1 MRAKVLL
8 RYIALKTKLFDM
20 KKIWISLFLFLPFYS
35 FSQTGTVKVT
45 VTGILSEKGGELSAG
60 IFPEAT
66 FPEVG
71 QQLIGKELI
80 INSDKMIVVFEGVPV
95 GTYAL
100 AIFQDI
106 DKNKDL
112 ATNIVGYPREPI
124 GFSNNVRIR
133 FGPPAFEDAAVTV
146 NTNQTLSLDIQLR

>member
-1 MRAKVLL
+1 M
-8 RYIALKTKLFDM
+8 
-20 KKIWISLFLFLPFYS
+20 
-35 FSQTGTVKVT
+35 T

-112 ATNIVGYPREPI
+112 ATNFVGYPREPI

-133 FGPPAFEDAAVTV
+133 FGPPTFEDAAVTV
-146 NTNQTLSLDIQLR
+146 KANQTLFLDIQLR